1 MSKTLKW
8 LEEESYRL
16 EKECNENSNLYKT
29 VNNSFLEGFNYAL
42 ANIQALEEIKL
53 NDNQRIVLKWLKKNT
68 CKRKKPVY
76 PMNLVRKSVA
86 KMPAEIVSHY
96 NHLSDREEFEVLVAF
111 AEWGLEQEE
120 TEK

>member
-1 MSKTLKW
+1 MS
-8 LEEESYRL
+8 
-16 EKECNENSNLYKT
+16 ENYIPDFVAKHLGYK
-29 VNNSFLEGFNYAL
+29 V
-42 ANIQALEEIKL
+42 L
-53 NDNQRIVLKWLKKNT
+53 NDNQRIVLKWLKENT
-68 CKRKKPVY
+68 CKHKKPVY

-86 KMPAEIVSHY
+86 KMPTEIVSHY